1 MKMKIFLRTL
11 IILVFAVVKTNAQD
25 LLTVENA
32 VKIALENNYEIRVSA
47 NDLKVDEQNVSIGN
61 AGMLPIL
68 QATISDNKSHQNT
81 TQTRLDGTVNTL
93 NNAQNN
99 SLNYGVGL
107 DWTIFDGFRMFALHD
122 QLKELKKVG
131 EAELKLT
138 ILTKVSSVITTYYDL
153 VQQKQQL
160 TAMDTAIA
168 ISEQR
173 LMTAEN
179 RYKIGKASKL
189 EVLNAKVD
197 INTDTTN
204 LLRQKELNANTK
216 ILLNQILARDP
227 NTPFHVMDSIVM
239 ENVLILPDLVELAQE
254 QNPQLQIAQ
263 MNKRVL
269 ELELKQVKANR
280 YPTVSVNTG
289 YNFAESQSSL
299 GFTTQSSSKGFN
311 YGFSASL
318 NLFDGFNQ
326 RRNEKVAALMIQNS
340 QLTYEQQTQAITTQL
355 STAYQTYLTN
365 LLLIEVEKKNEEIAK
380 ENLDIT
386 MAKFK
391 IGTITPIEFRTAQL
405 NYVNARVRNSNAQYL
420 AKLSEITLKELAGNL
435 KLE

>member
-1 MKMKIFLRTL
+1 MKIFLRTL
-11 IILVFAVVKTNAQD
+11 IILFFAVVKTNAQD

-32 VKIALENNYEIRVSA
+32 IKIALENNYEIRVSA

-61 AGMLPIL
+61 AGMLPTL

-107 DWTIFDGFRMFALHD
+107 DWTIFDGFRMFARHD
-122 QLKELKKVG
+122 QLKELKKLG

-318 NLFDGFNQ
+318 NLFDGLNQ

-435 KLE
+435 KLD